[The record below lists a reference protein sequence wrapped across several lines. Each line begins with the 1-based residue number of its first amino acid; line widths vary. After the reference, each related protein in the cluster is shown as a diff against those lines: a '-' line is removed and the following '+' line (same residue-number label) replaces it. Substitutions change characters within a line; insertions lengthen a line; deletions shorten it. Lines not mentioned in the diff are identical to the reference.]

1 MSKNLEQSW
10 HVRGRRFFNSNNY
23 SARRES
29 DDEQAEK
36 GPGGIL
42 GGIEKRP
49 EGGFK
54 CANREKA
61 GAGDIPVSRAGEPGP
76 RPFDLTWAPQE
87 QGSTRHQGHGGD
99 TQTRPRPAAAHSV
112 LLWPG
117 L

>member
-1 MSKNLEQSW
+1 M
-10 HVRGRRFFNSNNY
+10 
-23 SARRES
+23 
-29 DDEQAEK
+29 
-36 GPGGIL
+36 
-42 GGIEKRP
+42 
-49 EGGFK
+49 
-54 CANREKA
+54 
-61 GAGDIPVSRAGEPGP
+61 SRAGEPGP

>member
-1 MSKNLEQSW
+1 MYKDLEQSW
-10 HVRGRRFFNSNNY
+10 HVGGTHFSIVIIICA
-23 SARRES
+23 SKES

-36 GPGGIL
+36 CPDGIL
-42 GGIEKRP
+42 RDIEKCP
-49 EGGFK
+49 EGCLK
-54 CANREKA
+54 CANRERV
-61 GAGDIPVSRAGEPGP
+61 GEGDVPMTRAGKPGP
-76 RPFDLTWAPQE
+76 RPFDLVWAPQE